1 MDMTAQFDPQI
12 IIVLFGLF
20 SAIGVFFLFA
30 LAIGLIRFSK
40 WDEKDLP
47 TSLIAETSTNGLL
60 VTLGVKEIIYANP
73 AYLHLASARSL
84 NEAPSLESIFSGPPE
99 SSEALYRLAQAARS
113 WTPLVEEL
121 KRAPALNGS
130 LPVGWYRIGVKPI
143 TYRGSRACLWE
154 IIDLTDERSRLE
166 TVFERLNHGVS
177 LLNHAPVGFFSSRAN
192 GDISYMNE
200 TLAGWLGLDL
210 SQNNQ
215 VQANLS
221 SLLVSNNAVP
231 INLRGEPGEILTAQV
246 DIDLKRQDGVGL
258 PTRIIHQVIFSRDG
272 TALPSRSL
280 VLDRSTRDA
289 DNNALRAAEIGFSR
303 FYNSTPVA
311 IASIDAGGRLIEANP
326 SFARLFPQAYN
337 ISLERSAPSW
347 ALLIDL
353 SDTAASVLK
362 ESVQAVM
369 AGQSPSDPVDV
380 VYDIEGSKHAARC
393 FISRGYLEQGE
404 AALFYALDITA
415 QQRLQE
421 EFAHSQ
427 KLNDIGLISGIIAH
441 DLNNILTPILGGAD
455 LLLSSH
461 RPTDPSFKDI
471 HQIKYMAQRAAT
483 LTRQLLAFSRRQKL
497 NPQICHVSDLLSEF
511 YILLCKIVDEK
522 TEIDLRHG
530 RDLGLVKVDR
540 VQLEQ
545 VMIDLVANARDS
557 MPAQG
562 GIIHIRTKNVAPN
575 DCASYHPTLPE
586 NGYVLIEVQDN
597 GSGIPAEIKEKIF
610 EPFFTTKP
618 VGQGAGLGLSSAIGV
633 IQQSKGHM
641 LCESVVGEGATF
653 RIFLPHH
660 REKNLT
666 ETLDQEIFDQEI
678 LDQDHPPIILE
689 PSPLGERELITTGSI
704 LLVDDDN
711 AVRSFVA
718 HILKRSG
725 FIVYEAEDGQHALEL
740 IEEKSGDIDIV
751 VTDVEMPEMDGPS
764 MCLEIT
770 KRKYNPK
777 FIFMSG
783 YTEEDLLAA
792 HPEMDFLFVKK
803 PFENRQMIETI
814 KNALNAL

>member
-1 MDMTAQFDPQI
+1 MNMTAQFDPQI

-73 AYLHLASARSL
+73 AYLHLAGARSL
-84 NEAPSLESIFSGPPE
+84 NETPSLESLFSGPPE

-113 WTPLVEEL
+113 WTPHVEEL

-154 IIDLTDERSRLE
+154 IIDLTDERRRLE

-280 VLDRSTRDA
+280 VLDRSARDA

-311 IASIDAGGRLIEANP
+311 IASIDAEGRLIEANP

-337 ISLERSAPSW
+337 ISLERGAPPW

-353 SDTAASVLK
+353 SDTAASLLK
-362 ESVQAVM
+362 DAVQAVM
-369 AGQSPSDPVDV
+369 AGQDPSDPVDV
-380 VYDIEGSKHAARC
+380 VYDIDGSKHAARC
-393 FISRGYLEQGE
+393 FISSRDLEQGE

-415 QQRLQE
+415 QQRLQD
-421 EFAHSQ
+421 EFIQSQ
-427 KLNDIGLISGIIAH
+427 KLNDIGRISGIIAH
-441 DLNNILTPILGGAD
+441 DLNNILTPILGWAD
-455 LLLSSH
+455 LLLASH

-471 HQIKYMAQRAAT
+471 HQIKEMALRGAV

-497 NPQICHVSDLLSEF
+497 NPQICHVGDVLSDF
-511 YILLCKIVDEK
+511 YILLRKLVDEK

-545 VMIDLVANARDS
+545 VMINLIVNARDAIPS
-557 MPAQG
+557 QG
-562 GIIHIRTKNVAPN
+562 GKIYIRTQNICPN
-575 DCASYHPTLPE
+575 DCASYHLTLPAK
-586 NGYVLIEVQDN
+586 NYVLIEVQDN
-597 GSGIPAEIKEKIF
+597 GCGIKPEIKDKIF
-610 EPFFTTKP
+610 EPFFTTKS
-618 VGQGAGLGLSSAIGV
+618 VGEGAGLGLSSAIGV
-633 IQQSKGHM
+633 IQQSNGYM
-641 LCESVVGEGATF
+641 FCDSVVGEGATF

-660 REKNLT
+660 LE
-666 ETLDQEIFDQEI
+666 QI
-678 LDQDHPPIILE
+678 PE
-689 PSPLGERELITTGSI
+689 PSPVQGSPDQETPDQGTPPVVANPTIRVETALRTTGSI

-718 HILKRSG
+718 HVLRKSG
-725 FIVYEAEDGQHALEL
+725 FTVFEAENGQHALEL
-740 IEEKSGDIDIV
+740 IDEQLNDIDV
-751 VTDVEMPEMDGPS
+751 VMTDVEMPEMDGPS
-764 MCLEIT
+764 MYAEII
-770 KRKYNPK
+770 RRNHQPK
-777 FIFMSG
+777 IIFMSG

-792 HPEMDFLFVKK
+792 HPEIDFLFLKK
-803 PFENRQMIETI
+803 PFENREMIETV
-814 KNALNAL
+814 KKALNS